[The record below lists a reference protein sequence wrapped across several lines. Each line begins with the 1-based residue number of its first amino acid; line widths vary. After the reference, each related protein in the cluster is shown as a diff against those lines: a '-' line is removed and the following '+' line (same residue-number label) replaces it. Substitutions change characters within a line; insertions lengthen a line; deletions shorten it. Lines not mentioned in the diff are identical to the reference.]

1 MRCKC
6 KFNIHFQEIHEKIDS
21 NILVIRLGIFGWNEK
36 MY

>member
-6 KFNIHFQEIHEKIDS
+6 KFNIHLELHEKIDS